1 MVALEA
7 VANNFIG
14 TKPAALM
21 RSSWFASVQT
31 LSAVKKPLSSVLARA
46 LYGVSDK
53 ATLAPAIGALFVV

>member
-1 MVALEA
+1 METVGS
-7 VANNFIG
+7 NFTG

-21 RSSWFASVQT
+21 RSSWVASAQT

-53 ATLAPAIGALFVV
+53 ATLAPAMGAFFVV